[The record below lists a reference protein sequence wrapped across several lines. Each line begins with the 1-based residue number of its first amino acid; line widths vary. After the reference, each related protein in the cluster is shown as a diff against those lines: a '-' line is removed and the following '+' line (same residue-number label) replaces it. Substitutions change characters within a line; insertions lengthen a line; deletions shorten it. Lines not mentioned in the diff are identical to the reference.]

1 MASGTLSPFNP
12 LATSQSPTHLN
23 IRYFATKMLL
33 ISSLFFN
40 LPTMKKIFSLFLVLS
55 VSFSVM
61 AQPEDPKTLHE
72 TAKTF
77 MRSGDFDNAIIVL
90 TRALQ
95 QDKNNLEMQK
105 DLVMSYYLKRDFQK
119 ALKGVE
125 ALMDRDDADA
135 VSYQIAGNVYK
146 ALEQVKDC
154 ERVYK
159 KGIKKFPKNGPLY
172 SEYGELLW
180 AKKDFSA
187 IEQWEKGIE
196 MDPGFSGNYYN
207 AALYY
212 FYAKDKVWSLLYG
225 EIFVNME
232 SLSERG
238 AAMREQLLQAW
249 KEKLFADADLMKGE
263 EKNKSEFAKAFLQAM
278 NKQASMAGKGIN
290 TETLTMIR
298 TRFIL
303 DWYEKNAI
311 KFPYRLFDYQ
321 QQLIREGMFDAY
333 NQWLFGAT
341 ENLAAYDNWT
351 RTHAEEYNGFTT
363 FQRSRVFKM
372 PAGQHY
378 QEN

>member
-1 MASGTLSPFNP
+1 
-12 LATSQSPTHLN
+12 
-23 IRYFATKMLL
+23 
-33 ISSLFFN
+33 
-40 LPTMKKIFSLFLVLS
+40 
-55 VSFSVM
+55 
-61 AQPEDPKTLHE
+61 
-72 TAKTF
+72 

-105 DLVMSYYLKRDFQK
+105 DLVMSYYQKRDYQK
-119 ALKGVE
+119 ALDGVK
-125 ALMDRDDADA
+125 AIIDRDDADV
-135 VSYQIAGNVYK
+135 VSFQLAGNVYK

-154 ERVYK
+154 EKLYK
-159 KGIKKFPKNGPLY
+159 RGLKKFPKSGPLY

-196 MDPGFSGNYYN
+196 TDPGFSGNYYN

-212 FYAKDKVWSLLYG
+212 FYTKDKVWSLIYG

-238 AAMREQLLQAW
+238 AAMKEQLLQAW
-249 KEKLFADADLMKGE
+249 KEKLFADADLMQGE
-263 EKNKSEFAKAFLQAM
+263 EKNKSEFAKVFLQGM
-278 NKQASMAGKGIN
+278 NKQSSLAGKGIN
-290 TETLTMIR
+290 TEVLTMIR

-303 DWYEKNAI
+303 DWYENNAT
-311 KFPYRLFDYQ
+311 KFPFRLFDYQ
-321 QQLIREGMFDAY
+321 QQLIREGMFEAY

-351 RTHAEEYNGFTT
+351 KTHSEEYKDFNA

-372 PAGQHY
+372 PTGQHY